1 MPDLPDIQGM
11 LVRFPGSCEAGTRI
25 RATQSDL
32 RLAYNRFTLKPI
44 PHRLLLCASLALWLS
59 WGHAAALDLPERPG
73 AFWLQFDTLPEQ
85 AQPTVERADAIRF
98 DSLAALTEHALRE
111 RAESRAAWLGIQAE
125 AARLDAATAAN
136 WPTLTGLINFTR
148 SRALSSSGSPVPT
161 LHRYGPS
168 LSLAYVLFDFGA
180 SAASID
186 AQRYQ
191 LIASLLNSNRTLQ
204 NTIAEVETAYF
215 AVLAARALVAAQ
227 AQQETALRT
236 SLDAVEV
243 RLRGGLAARAD
254 QLRARAASSETTLA
268 RQAAERDLAKA
279 EAVLKQAAGIAQT
292 QTLVLDWE
300 VAPPAALDAATLLAD
315 LLAEAE
321 RQRPDLRAL
330 QAAAASARFE
340 AERARAARWPNL
352 SLAANTGR
360 TFFLED
366 ERMPSTSYSVGVS
379 LSVPL
384 FDGGRLA
391 AQARAA
397 ERDAE
402 RRQAE
407 ADSQRS
413 QVALTVTEAYHD
425 VRHAQTQREGVAVQF
440 DSASESARAA
450 EARYDAGVG
459 SLLEL
464 LTAQADLAR
473 ARQAQAQADS
483 DWLAAFSRLNHAL
496 GRLPLV
502 TSANPP

>member
-1 MPDLPDIQGM
+1 LK
-11 LVRFPGSCEAGTRI
+11 
-25 RATQSDL
+25 RALS
-32 RLAYNRFTLKPI
+32 
-44 PHRLLLCASLALWLS
+44 LLLIASWTCP
-59 WGHAAALDLPERPG
+59 GHAAALDLPERPG
-73 AFWLQFDTLPEQ
+73 TFWLQLDTLPEPPQ
-85 AQPTVERADAIRF
+85 APAAQADALRF

-136 WPTLTGLINFTR
+136 WPTLTGQFSFTR
-148 SRALSSSGSPVPT
+148 SQALSSSGASVPVR
-161 LHRYGPS
+161 HRYGPS
-168 LSLAYVLFDFGA
+168 LSLAYVLVDFGA
-180 SAASID
+180 RAASID

-191 LIASLLNSNRTLQ
+191 LIASLLTGNRTLQ
-204 NTIAEVETAYF
+204 DVVAEAETAYY
-215 AVLAARALVAAQ
+215 AVLAARAQVTAQ

-254 QLRARAASSETTLA
+254 QLRARAALSEATLA

-279 EAVLKQAAGIAQT
+279 EAALKQAAAIEQT
-292 QTLVLDWE
+292 RVLMLDWE
-300 VAPPAALDAATLLAD
+300 VAPPAPLDAATLLAD

-330 QAAAASARFE
+330 QAAAASARAE
-340 AERARAARWPNL
+340 AQRARAARWPSL

-366 ERMPSTSYSVGVS
+366 ELSPSTSYSVGVNVS
-379 LSVPL
+379 LPL

-391 AQARAA
+391 AEARAA

-402 RRQAE
+402 RLQAD

-413 QVALTVTEAYHD
+413 QVSLAVAEAYHD
-425 VRHAQTQREGVAVQF
+425 VRHAQAQREGVVIQF
-440 DSASESARAA
+440 DSASESAQAA
-450 EARYDAGVG
+450 EARYRAGVG

-473 ARQAQAQADS
+473 ARQAQAQADA

-496 GRLPLV
+496 GRLPAD
-502 TSANPP
+502 SFASQP

>member
-1 MPDLPDIQGM
+1 M
-11 LVRFPGSCEAGTRI
+11 
-25 RATQSDL
+25 
-32 RLAYNRFTLKPI
+32 RLAYNRFTLNPI
-44 PHRLLLCASLALWLS
+44 SLPFLLSASLALWTTWS
-59 WGHAAALDLPERPG
+59 HAAALDLPERPG
-73 AFWLQFDTLPEQ
+73 AFWLQPDSLAEPARPAVPKAE
-85 AQPTVERADAIRF
+85 AIRF

-125 AARLDAATAAN
+125 AARLDVATAAN
-136 WPTLTGLINFTR
+136 WPTLTGQVNFTR

-180 SAASID
+180 RAASID

-191 LIASLLNSNRTLQ
+191 LIASLLNNNRTLQ
-204 NTIAEVETAYF
+204 NTIAEVETAYY
-215 AVLAARALVAAQ
+215 AVLAARAQAAAQ
-227 AQQETALRT
+227 TQQEAALRA

-254 QLRARAASSETTLA
+254 QLRARAASSEATLA
-268 RQAAERDLAKA
+268 RQTAERDLAKA
-279 EAVLKQAAGIAQT
+279 EVLLKQAAGIAQT

-300 VAPPAALDAATLLAD
+300 SRPPAPLDAATLLAD

-330 QAAAASARFE
+330 QAAAASARLE
-340 AERARAARWPNL
+340 AERARAARWPSL
-352 SLAANTGR
+352 SLTANTGR

-366 ERMPSTSYSVGVS
+366 ERTPSTSYNVGVS

-391 AQARAA
+391 AEARAA

-402 RRQAE
+402 RLQAE

-413 QVALTVTEAYHD
+413 QVALTVAEAYHD
-425 VRHAQTQREGVAVQF
+425 VRHAQTQREGVTVQF

-450 EARYDAGVG
+450 EARYAAGVG

-496 GRLPLV
+496 GRLPALPPE
-502 TSANPP
+502 SAP